1 MMFLRTLP
9 VLLFAAAAALLR
21 AEDFQGATHVVP
33 YDEEIINYSA
43 TPAGGPIAEL
53 QARIDK
59 GEVTLRFDEKFGWLP
74 ALLDALKVP
83 KSSQM
88 LVMSKTSLQR
98 PFITPKNP
106 RALYYNDDVYLGYV
120 PGAPLMEISAVDP
133 QLGGVFFH
141 LEQTPEKKPR
151 FVRDADCLSC
161 HISSR
166 TLGVPGHFVRSVGT
180 DATGELEAGTE
191 VTHIEHC
198 TPFADRWAGWLVTG
212 THGAMTH
219 RGNLIGT
226 ADFERAGRE
235 VNFNGNLKSLAGFID
250 ERDYLGKGSDLV
262 ALMVLEHQG
271 HMHNYITRL
280 NYETRIMMAQYGHT
294 RYLTKKVDAFL
305 RYLLFTEE
313 ARLTSPVA
321 GNPEFIRDFTT
332 GGPRDSQGRSF
343 RDFDLQTRLFKYPCS
358 FLIYSPAFDRLPPIM
373 LDQIYRRLWDILHGR
388 DPCADFAGIPAGQRQ
403 AVLEILLGTKRGLP
417 AYWQQSSGTDEGIRA
432 GK

>member
-1 MMFLRTLP
+1 MLLRTL
-9 VLLFAAAAALLR
+9 LALLLAATAAFLG

-33 YDEEIINYSA
+33 YDEEIISYSA

-98 PFITPKNP
+98 AFITPKNP

-133 QLGGVFFH
+133 KLGGVFYH
-141 LEQTPEKKPR
+141 LEQTPEKKPQ

-161 HISSR
+161 HVSSR
-166 TLGVPGHFVRSVGT
+166 TIGVPGHFVRSVGT

-219 RGNLIGT
+219 RGNLIGA

-235 VNFNGNLKSLAGFID
+235 PNFNGNLKSLAGFID
-250 ERDYLGKGSDLV
+250 ESDYPGQGSDLV

-294 RYLTKKVDAFL
+294 RYLPKKVDAFL

-321 GNPEFIRDFTT
+321 GHPDFVRDFTA
-332 GGPRDSQGRSF
+332 GAPRDAQGRSF

-358 FLIYSPAFDRLPPIM
+358 FLIYSPAFDQLPTIM
-373 LDQIYRRLWDILHGR
+373 LDQIYQRLWDILHGR
-388 DPCADFAGIPAGQRQ
+388 DTCADFAAIPDAQRQ
-403 AVLEILLGTKRGLP
+403 AVLEILLETKRGLP
-417 AYWQQSSGTDEGIRA
+417 AYWQGASVADDGLRVE
-432 GK
+432 K